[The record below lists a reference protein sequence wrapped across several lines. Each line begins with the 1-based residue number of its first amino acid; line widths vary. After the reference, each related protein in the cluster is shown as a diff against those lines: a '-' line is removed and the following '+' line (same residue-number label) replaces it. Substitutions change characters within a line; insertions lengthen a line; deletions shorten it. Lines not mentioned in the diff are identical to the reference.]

1 VLGDNIWISVF
12 RYFWIALIVGGTSR
26 NEWISLV
33 ILGLIMAAQTGFQFL
48 PFRFEDLK
56 REIRVS
62 RQLRQLSSQ
71 ERKSLRRMIR
81 HWMKSVRDKDAED

>member
-1 VLGDNIWISVF
+1 
-12 RYFWIALIVGGTSR
+12 
-26 NEWISLV
+26 
-33 ILGLIMAAQTGFQFL
+33 MAAQTGFQFL